1 MARFDYNCDTLWLK
15 HLREGESDLLGEALL
30 YLETASKHFGDTS
43 ELGQTDYAT
52 VRDVADMHLA
62 HKGNQMVL
70 AKGEDLDVPH
80 DDELVMVLVED
91 STVDDVAQVL
101 FVTLCEEEQRFRVAL
116 WCVEQPLT
124 VGVFAQTLE
133 HSPDSARQ
141 LLEVRHL
148 LLFGCLLPLP
158 RTLAGPAKPVEVDG
172 GVLRVRAVG
181 PAGRE
186 WCLRNGT
193 LERILSVYLTIRH
206 DMAVVSVHVRDG
218 RLRGE
223 VASRPVKIYWL
234 AASVGRLYSMKE
246 VFSLLLVARLGGKSE
261 GGSAV
266 HHMRGDRGLGLG
278 RVGIHDGGE
287 SGWTFNFFVG
297 KEFVLGGGG

>member
-15 HLREGESDLLGEALL
+15 HLREGESDLFGEALL

-43 ELGQTDYAT
+43 ELGQTDHAA
-52 VRDVADMHLA
+52 VRDVADMHLYKRSVVIFWYCMRREDVRTNLA

-80 DDELVMVLVED
+80 NDELVMVLVED

-101 FVTLCEEEQRFRVAL
+101 FVALCEKEQRFRVAL

-141 LLEVRHL
+141 LLEVRRL

-193 LERILSVYLTIRH
+193 LERVLGIYLTICH

-223 VASRPVKIYWL
+223 VASRPVKVYWL
-234 AASVGRLYSMKE
+234 ATPVGRLYSMKE

-266 HHMRGDRGLGLG
+266 HHM
-278 RVGIHDGGE
+278 
-287 SGWTFNFFVG
+287 
-297 KEFVLGGGG
+297 